1 MNVQGFL
8 KDLKVLEQSF
18 LLSRLRLQNL
28 QIDSRDPLLSLE
40 LELTQAIGD
49 EVYQ

>member
-1 MNVQGFL
+1 M
-8 KDLKVLEQSF
+8 KELKVLEHPFILTRF
-18 LLSRLRLQNL
+18 LLKNM

-49 EVYQ
+49 EVFL